1 MTEEERKEYYKKY
14 YEANKEKMKA
24 TYKRYRA
31 QNKTKIKVMEREYYE
46 ANKEKMKAT
55 SKRYRAQNKTKIKAM
70 EREYYEANKERKK
83 ESIKKYYEKNKEAYY
98 AKAAKRRAQ
107 HKKATPAWYKQERDK
122 VILIYAKARKF
133 GFHVDH
139 IVPLRSK
146 KVCGLHTWANLQLL
160 APEINI
166 SKKNRYWPDM
176 P

>member
-1 MTEEERKEYYKKY
+1 M
-14 YEANKEKMKA
+14 
-24 TYKRYRA
+24 
-31 QNKTKIKVMEREYYE
+31 
-46 ANKEKMKAT
+46 
-55 SKRYRAQNKTKIKAM
+55 
-70 EREYYEANKERKK
+70 KERLKT
-83 ESIKKYYEKNKEAYY
+83 YREKNKEKQREWSKNWAKKNVEYILAKNRRAYQ
-98 AKAAKRRAQ
+98 KHREKRAKRNLEYRHTHREQIARVSKEWRNNNQSKCLAQ
-107 HKKATPAWYKQERDK
+107 SRKRKAQKIKATPKWFKQERDK
-122 VILIYAKARKF
+122 VDLIYVKAREF

>member
-31 QNKTKIKVMEREYYE
+31 QNKTKIKEYYE

-55 SKRYRAQNKTKIKAM
+55 SKRYRAQNKTKIKAR

-98 AKAAKRRAQ
+98 VKAAKRRAQ

-160 APEINI
+160 APEVNTA
-166 SKKNRYWPDM
+166 KGNYNWPDM